1 MSGEDKK
8 QSVEEHMKMLER
20 RANVVRSRLLR
31 AVDALDTRRHQVT
44 EIGVQAKEAAPKV
57 GLSLL
62 GIAALSAGSFLGLR
76 AYLKSRRQRMLS
88 YRVQRFFGSSF
99 PLRVEKK
106 PSFAAEAFQR
116 LAMTALTV
124 LVTEATRRSLVN
136 VFDGRFPDGRLAVG
150 QALEAH
156 REPTPP
162 LPLNPQVNPQ
172 TIG

>member
-1 MSGEDKK
+1 MSAEDKK

-62 GIAALSAGSFLGLR
+62 GIAAVSAGALLGLR
-76 AYLKSRRQRMLS
+76 AYVKSRRQRMLS
-88 YRVQRFFGSSF
+88 FRVQRFLGAL

-106 PSFAAEAFQR
+106 PSFAVDALQR

-124 LVTEATRRSLVN
+124 LVTEATRRGLKN
-136 VFDGRFPDGRLAVG
+136 VVDGRFPDGRLAVG

-162 LPLNPQVNPQ
+162 LPLNPEVNPQ
-172 TIG
+172 AIG

>member
-1 MSGEDKK
+1 MSDEDKK

-44 EIGVQAKEAAPKV
+44 EIGAQAKEAAPKV

-62 GIAALSAGSFLGLR
+62 GIAALSAGAVLGLR
-76 AYLKSRRQRMLS
+76 AYLKGRRERILG
-88 YRVQRFFGSSF
+88 YRVKRFLGAF

-106 PSFAAEAFQR
+106 PAFAVEALQR

-124 LVTEATRRSLVN
+124 LVTEVTRRSLKNAV
-136 VFDGRFPDGRLAVG
+136 DGRMPDGRLAVG
-150 QALEAH
+150 HALEAH
-156 REPTPP
+156 RETMNQ
-162 LPLNPQVNPQ
+162 NPQA
-172 TIG
+172 IG